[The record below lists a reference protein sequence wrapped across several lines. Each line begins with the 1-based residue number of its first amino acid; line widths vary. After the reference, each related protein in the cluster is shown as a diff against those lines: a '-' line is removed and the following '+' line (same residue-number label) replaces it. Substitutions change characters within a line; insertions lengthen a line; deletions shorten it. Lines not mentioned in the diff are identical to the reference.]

1 MSPRR
6 HLVVTSLSQERI
18 LADRMSADLEA
29 PENSKRWRKLEGKD
43 PEPED
48 LAAKLQVLEE
58 RLNDK
63 KEQLLE
69 KDLVLEEVTNLANR
83 LRKQAR

>member
-1 MSPRR
+1 M
-6 HLVVTSLSQERI
+6 L
-18 LADRMSADLEA
+18 D
-29 PENSKRWRKLEGKD
+29 
-43 PEPED
+43 
-48 LAAKLQVLEE
+48 E

-83 LRKQAR
+83 LRTQARSMPYAVYLASRLRTQVQSSIKYR